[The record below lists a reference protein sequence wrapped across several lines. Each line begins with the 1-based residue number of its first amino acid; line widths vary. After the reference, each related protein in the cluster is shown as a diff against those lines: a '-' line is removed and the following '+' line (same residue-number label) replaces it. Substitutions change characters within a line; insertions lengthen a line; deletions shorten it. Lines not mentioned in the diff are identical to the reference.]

1 MPTPSPNRRIRNFTG
16 SNQRR
21 PPSLRRSRSVR
32 RRVSSVTPRRL
43 TWANQPRG
51 GSVPVRRVSVNH
63 MRQHNSV
70 AVGINSRGQLVVI
83 QNP

>member
-32 RRVSSVTPRRL
+32 RRINVTPRRL
-43 TWANQPRG
+43 NWTNQPRG

-63 MRQHNSV
+63 TRQHNSV